1 MIVSNPPYIR
11 TDVIPTLMDEVR
23 LHEPLLAL
31 DGKDDGLYF
40 YRQIIRKAG
49 QYLEENGMLAFEIGF
64 DQGSADR
71 AALRCGIPGC
81 TDHPGSWRT
90 EPCGTWE
97 KVQQRRE

>member
-1 MIVSNPPYIR
+1 MNPRFIKSDLFENIEGCYDVIVSNPPYIR

-64 DQGSADR
+64 DQGKR
-71 AALRCGIPGC
+71 
-81 TDHPGSWRT
+81 
-90 EPCGTWE
+90 
-97 KVQQRRE
+97 